1 MVAPK
6 FTVPLNGQFKPWC
19 LYQLRQLGWQGLLGF
34 GLVIGS
40 LAILFFM
47 VYPTIQNTKNSDARI
62 LKMQQYVQQ
71 HPVVL
76 KPAKK
81 LNFEQQFYD
90 LLPVHSEAN
99 RKVAQMLDAVEQV
112 GLTVNNVE
120 YSTQPYSD
128 AMIKYQ
134 IKLPV
139 QGTYIQVRQFINIVF
154 EALPTVALN
163 NVDFRRDDIG
173 SDTIQTNLYF
183 TLYLRKLAH

>member
-6 FTVPLNGQFKPWC
+6 FIVPLNGQFKPWC
-19 LYQLRQLGWQGLLGF
+19 LYQLRQLGWQGLLGI
-34 GLVIGS
+34 GLVVGS
-40 LAILFFM
+40 LAMLFLM
-47 VYPTIQNTKNSDARI
+47 IYPIIQHTKNSDARI

-71 HPVVL
+71 HPMTL
-76 KPAKK
+76 KPAKQ

-90 LLPVHSEAN
+90 LLPAQNEAN
-99 RKVAQMLDAVEQV
+99 RKVAQMLDAVEQI

-120 YSTQPYSD
+120 YSAQPYSD

-139 QGTYIQVRQFINIVF
+139 QGTYIQVRQFINLVF